1 MSPGTS
7 HMLKWKSAEA
17 PVEAAAEPASRHE
30 IFAEY
35 HGRVYGFFKSRGF
48 PSDDARELTQ
58 ETLVRVFQNMGDL
71 RSRASLESWILKIA
85 ANVWKN
91 EIRYR
96 QAAKRSAVQVSLD
109 DPEADREAIE
119 IEGLTTQR
127 VPSALDRVLAS
138 ERLAAVERCLD
149 AMPPGMRRCLVLH
162 VFQDRKYQ
170 EIADLL
176 QLSIQSVKSHIHQA
190 RRHLCECVVH
200 RLAGGGP

>member
-1 MSPGTS
+1 MA
-7 HMLKWKSAEA
+7 KWKSSEEQ
-17 PVEAAAEPASRHE
+17 VGTAAAPSSRRE
-30 IFAEY
+30 IFDEF

-48 PSDDARELTQ
+48 PSDDAHELTQ
-58 ETLVRVFQNMGDL
+58 ETLVRVFQNVDELRL
-71 RSRASLESWILKIA
+71 RSSLDSWILKIA

-119 IEGLTTQR
+119 LAGLATQR

-138 ERLAAVERCLD
+138 EHLAAVERCLD

-162 VFQDRKYQ
+162 VYQDHKYQ